1 MDVTQAIRSRRS
13 IRKYKSGVKI
23 PQKDLDLI
31 LEAAMMAPSARNTRP
46 WEFFVLEKEEIRK
59 SIVDIAPY
67 SSPILSSSL
76 AILVCGRP
84 DLQPGG
90 PERWFFPQDCGA
102 AIENLLLQ
110 AHALGYGTVW
120 CGLYPVKEWVE
131 GVQKLLQIESVPMA
145 VIAVGAPDESP
156 DARGYY
162 DQTCVHYL

>member
-67 SSPILSSSL
+67 SSPILSS
-76 AILVCGRP
+76 
-84 DLQPGG
+84 
-90 PERWFFPQDCGA
+90 
-102 AIENLLLQ
+102 
-110 AHALGYGTVW
+110 
-120 CGLYPVKEWVE
+120 
-131 GVQKLLQIESVPMA
+131 
-145 VIAVGAPDESP
+145 
-156 DARGYY
+156 
-162 DQTCVHYL
+162 